1 MTEKKKILIVEDDQ
15 INMTFLVEILQGDYE
30 LELAY
35 SGVESLKKMDNYIPD
50 LILLDIMM
58 AEMDGYELCRLVKNN
73 DKLKDVKVLFISA
86 RAMQADREMAMNVG
100 GDGFLAKPFEVVD
113 LLDKIDELIS

>member
-35 SGVESLKKMDNYIPD
+35 SGVESLKKN
-50 LILLDIMM
+50 
-58 AEMDGYELCRLVKNN
+58 G
-73 DKLKDVKVLFISA
+73 
-86 RAMQADREMAMNVG
+86 
-100 GDGFLAKPFEVVD
+100 
-113 LLDKIDELIS
+113 

>member
-1 MTEKKKILIVEDDQ
+1 
-15 INMTFLVEILQGDYE
+15 
-30 LELAY
+30 
-35 SGVESLKKMDNYIPD
+35 MDNYIPD